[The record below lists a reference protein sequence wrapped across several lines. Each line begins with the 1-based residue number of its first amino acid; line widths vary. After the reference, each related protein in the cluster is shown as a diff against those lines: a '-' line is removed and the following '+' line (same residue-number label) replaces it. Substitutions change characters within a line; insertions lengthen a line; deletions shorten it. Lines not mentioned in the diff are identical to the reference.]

1 MTDEE
6 IKKLKDEYE
15 RYQGFWKLNKSLESQ
30 GVYGFIKTENKIKYI
45 EFFKYY
51 KSKILNKKNDKK
63 RLRCRYWF

>member
-1 MTDEE
+1 MSTEE
-6 IKKLKDEYE
+6 IKKLKDKYE

-51 KSKILNKKNDKK
+51 ESKILNKKNDKK
-63 RLRCRYWF
+63 RQNRSCS